1 MFFRKLFALFFVGFL
16 IFGVFGSFGRGADN
30 RYEAAYRQGFVDGQ
44 QVAAGKEGIDAPA
57 APANLPGAQVYV
69 RDRSFFFPGFGFLL
83 LCLVPL
89 FFLGFVFRGA
99 GRRHHG
105 RGLHHHPC
113 GAWGHGPWGPP
124 AGGTEKSPDDIDDG
138 PSDPLKYT

>member
-1 MFFRKLFALFFVGFL
+1 MFIRKLFALFFVGFL
-16 IFGVFGSFGRGADN
+16 IFGVFGGIGRGADN

-44 QVAAGKEGIDAPA
+44 QVAAGKEGADAPA

-69 RDRSFFFPGFGFLL
+69 RDHSFFFPGFGFLL

-99 GRRHHG
+99 GRRRHG
-105 RGLHHHPC
+105 RGMPYAC
-113 GAWGHGPWGPP
+113 GPWQRGSWEPQ
-124 AGGTEKSPDDIDDG
+124 GGKTEKSPDDIDDG
-138 PSDPLKYT
+138 PSDPLKYA